1 MTDTNFEILGK
12 TFQGLRGAHQNGL
25 TVAFDIGIVD
35 TRACMPAYHES
46 DYLMHPATLDA
57 VFQAMMIAVP
67 MAENVEKQVWVPTG
81 AASMFISNE
90 INRSHGATLQ
100 GLAESSQTGVREM
113 MASVLVKDTQD
124 QDSAPAVI
132 IEDFRFT
139 GLGSTQK
146 STQSSDAL
154 ASKLYSAPV
163 WKPDV
168 DLIDAQTLRSMS
180 GVMDDANGMV
190 SYCSMANSL
199 LKEICNAS
207 LAHLAPII
215 NASSPP
221 HLLKLADWMH
231 RQCSH
236 KETGIVTPVDSPDSC
251 DERTKLLDLPN
262 LPGIHSFIEH
272 YPIDGQLA
280 LHVYRA
286 LGAIYAEETTPI
298 ATLRQDD
305 LLNKAYQEVY
315 GLQTHVEL
323 MKTWFEL
330 KAHKQPALRVLE
342 IGAGTASTTL
352 PVLQQ
357 LSQTGS
363 DTPMFSSWTF
373 TDISAGWF
381 ENAKGLLADWKGRV
395 EYKVLDID
403 TDPVEQG
410 FDSGSYD
417 VVLAVNVCTNTN
429 IARLMTPDTCLLQ

>member
-1 MTDTNFEILGK
+1 MSETNVEILGK

-25 TVAFDIGIVD
+25 KVAFDIGIVD

-81 AASMFISNE
+81 AASMFISSD
-90 INRSHGATLQ
+90 IDRSHGATLQ

-113 MASVLVKDTQD
+113 MASVLVKDTRD
-124 QDSAPAVI
+124 QDSAPAII

-146 STQSSDAL
+146 STPSSDAL
-154 ASKLYSAPV
+154 VSKLYSAPV

-190 SYCSMANSL
+190 RHCSMVNSL
-199 LKEICNAS
+199 LKEICSSS

-236 KETGIVTPVDSPDSC
+236 KATGVVTPVDSPNSS
-251 DERTKLLDLPN
+251 DERAKLLDLPN
-262 LPGIHSFIEH
+262 LAGIHSFIEH
-272 YPIDGQLA
+272 YPVDGQLA

-286 LGAIYAEETTPI
+286 LGAIFAEETTPI

-403 TDPVEQG
+403 VDPVEQG
-410 FDSGSYD
+410 FDAGSYD
-417 VVLAVNVCTNTN
+417 VVLAVNVCG
-429 IARLMTPDTCLLQ
+429 C